1 MSRSVEEIMNR
12 HLVSVPNESLS
23 GEQVARTGQLVAK
36 TGVSSAFKPKG
47 KKRDVLG
54 QDVQVIPPF
63 VVNLLYLQWL
73 MLQLFCQEVLEVYSS
88 FRPEVPTFITADRME
103 QVGLT

>member
-1 MSRSVEEIMNR
+1 MNR

-36 TGVSSAFKPKG
+36 TGVSSDFKPKG
-47 KKRDVLG
+47 KNRDVLG

-73 MLQLFCQEVLEVYSS
+73 MLQLFVRR
-88 FRPEVPTFITADRME
+88 F
-103 QVGLT
+103 